1 MAGVFVNYR
10 SADGRL
16 AAEAIF
22 RDLAANFG
30 PENIFLDRQ
39 AILPGVPYPSKIRTW
54 IQETCSVMIAV
65 IGPDWLNTQ
74 DGNGKQMLFRP
85 HDWVHDEIADALALG
100 LPVIPV
106 PIFETPLPAATDL
119 PEGIAGLVSREEIR
133 IRHFDRYD
141 DMRELVNCIGVLDP
155 HLAEGG
161 RTVTSTSPPTWV
173 ARTSDSLYQGAAQI
187 YSIAYKAEIGAALIK
202 LTQVLGGTTAGAASV
217 ISHIPDR
224 KAAAILESMERS
236 KALLIL
242 RQMDPRKRRLIMEH
256 MSSDIRYLMA
266 ADDYNGSK

>member
-30 PENIFLDRQ
+30 PESIFLDRQ

-54 IQETCSVMIAV
+54 IQQTCSVMIAV
-65 IGPDWLNTQ
+65 IGPGWLNTE
-74 DGNGKQMLFRP
+74 DDNGKKMLFRP

-119 PEGIAGLVSREEIR
+119 PESIAGLVSREEIR

-161 RTVTSTSPPTWV
+161 RTVTSTSLPTWV
-173 ARTSDSLYQGAAQI
+173 TRTSDSLYQGAAQI

-202 LTQVLGGTTAGAASV
+202 LTQVFGGTTAGAASV

-242 RQMDPRKRRLIMEH
+242 REMDSRKRRLIMEH

-266 ADDYNGSK
+266 ADDYNGSE